1 MSPLILW
8 VETIVIGL
16 FLAGVGSLLTWALLR
31 SKLKVTAKKNE
42 EIEKENLNI
51 ENKNKEL
58 TQANHDLWF
67 KREKLQE
74 QISETQSEYD
84 TISARKDEIKNS
96 LNDLEQQSNSAAEK
110 FYENARKNAQE
121 AFDQEVQNLFLN
133 LEKDRQEAKN
143 TYLKTTEECVSE
155 FQKEIDEKRQELIK
169 IQEKIN
175 QEKENVDAAV
185 EAAKRRQEMENQQ
198 DFYRLILTD
207 EDIAEIKRL
216 REVLPYLRDKTPL
229 NKVIY
234 KVYYEK
240 PLTDMIGRVVGTGQH
255 TGIYKITN
263 INLQKC
269 YIGQAA
275 DIANRWRQHVKRGVG
290 AEDWTR
296 NKLYPAMY
304 SLGVENFSFE
314 IVEECDRSKLNERE
328 DYWQEFF
335 HAKDFGY
342 SIK

>member
-1 MSPLILW
+1 MLQWVIQIILW
-8 VETIVIGL
+8 L
-16 FLAGVGSLLTWALLR
+16 FFIGVGSLLTWVLLEP
-31 SKLKVTAKKNE
+31 KIKTVVKKNE
-42 EIEKENLNI
+42 ATEKENLNI
-51 ENKNKEL
+51 EFKNKEL
-58 TQANHDLWF
+58 AQANQDLQF

-74 QISETQSEYD
+74 QISKTQSEYNS
-84 TISARKDEIKNS
+84 ISARKDEIKNS
-96 LNDLEQQSNSAAEK
+96 LNDLEEQSNSAAEK

-121 AFDQEVQNLFLN
+121 AFEQEVQNLVLN
-133 LEKDRQEAKN
+133 LEKDREEAKN
-143 TYLKTTEECVSE
+143 TYLKTTQECVLE
-155 FQKEIDEKRQELIK
+155 FQEEIDEKRQELIK

-198 DFYRLILTD
+198 DFYRLILTQ

-240 PLTDMIGRVVGTGQH
+240 PLSDMIGRVVGIGQH

-263 INLQKC
+263 LNSQKC
-269 YIGQAA
+269 YIGQAV

-314 IVEECDRSKLNERE
+314 IVEECERSKLNERE

-335 HAKDFGY
+335 HAKDYGY

>member
-1 MSPLILW
+1 MLQWVIQIILW
-8 VETIVIGL
+8 L
-16 FLAGVGSLLTWALLR
+16 FFIGVGSLLTWVLLEP
-31 SKLKVTAKKNE
+31 KIKTVVKKNE
-42 EIEKENLNI
+42 ATEKENLNI
-51 ENKNKEL
+51 EFKNKEL
-58 TQANHDLWF
+58 AQANQDLQF

-74 QISETQSEYD
+74 QISKTQSEYNS
-84 TISARKDEIKNS
+84 ISARKDEIKNS
-96 LNDLEQQSNSAAEK
+96 LNDLEEQSNSAAEK
-110 FYENARKNAQE
+110 FFENARKNAQE
-121 AFDQEVQNLFLN
+121 AFEQEVQNLFLN
-133 LEKDRQEAKN
+133 LEKERQEAQD

-198 DFYRLILTD
+198 DFYRLILTQ

-240 PLTDMIGRVVGTGQH
+240 PLSDMIGRVVGTGQH

-263 INLQKC
+263 LNSQKC
-269 YIGQAA
+269 YVGQAV
-275 DIANRWRQHVKRGVG
+275 DIANRWRQHIKRGVG

-304 SLGVENFSFE
+304 SLGVENFTFE
-314 IVEECDRSKLNERE
+314 IVEECERSKLNERE

-335 HAKDFGY
+335 HAKDYGY

>member
-1 MSPLILW
+1 MLWVGLIL
-8 VETIVIGL
+8 VGILLIGL
-16 FLAGVGSLLTWALLR
+16 SSLCTWILLKP
-31 SKLKVTAKKNE
+31 KLKITIQENE
-42 EIEKENLNI
+42 KIRI
-51 ENKNKEL
+51 ENQKIDNRNKEL
-58 TQANHDLWF
+58 IQKNQFLQSV
-67 KREKLQE
+67 EENLQE
-74 QISETQSEYD
+74 QVSKTQSEYNS
-84 TISARKDEIKNS
+84 ISARKDEIKNS
-96 LNDLEQQSNSAAEK
+96 LNDLEEQSNSAAEK
-110 FYENARKNAQE
+110 FFENARKNAQE
-121 AFDQEVQNLFLN
+121 AFEQEVQNLVLN
-133 LEKDRQEAKN
+133 LEKNREEAKN
-143 TYLKTTEECVSE
+143 TYLKTTQECVLE
-155 FQKEIDEKRQELIK
+155 FQEEIDEKRQELIK

-198 DFYRLILTD
+198 DFYRLILIQ
-207 EDIAEIKRL
+207 EDIVEIKRL

-234 KVYYEK
+234 KIYYEK
-240 PLTDMIGRVVGTGQH
+240 PLSDMIGRVVGTGQH

-263 INLQKC
+263 LNSQKC
-269 YIGQAA
+269 YIGQAV

-314 IVEECDRSKLNERE
+314 IVEECERSKLNERE

-335 HAKDFGY
+335 HAKDYGY

>member
-1 MSPLILW
+1 MILSWFILI
-8 VETIVIGL
+8 IIGL
-16 FLAGVGSLLTWALLR
+16 LLAGFGALLTYV
-31 SKLKVTAKKNE
+31 SLKPKIKTTIKKNE
-42 EIEKENLNI
+42 EIEKENLDI
-51 ENKNKEL
+51 EKKNKEL
-58 TQANHDLWF
+58 TQTNHDLWF

-110 FYENARKNAQE
+110 FYENARANAQE
-121 AFDQEVQNLFLN
+121 AFEQEIQNLILN
-133 LEKDRQEAKN
+133 LEQDREEAKN
-143 TYLKTTEECVSE
+143 TYLKTTQECALE
-155 FQKEIDEKRQELIK
+155 FQKEIDAKKQELIK
-169 IQEKIN
+169 IQTILD
-175 QEKENVDAAV
+175 QEKEKVDIAI
-185 EAAKRRQEMENQQ
+185 ETAKRQQEKENQQ
-198 DFYRLILTD
+198 DFYRITLSYD
-207 EDIAEIKRL
+207 DINEIKHL

-240 PLTDMIGRVVGTGQH
+240 PLSDMIGRVVGAGQH

-263 INLQKC
+263 IDLQKC
-269 YIGQAA
+269 YVGQAV

-304 SLGVENFSFE
+304 SLGVENFTFE
-314 IVEECDRSKLNERE
+314 IIEECERSKLNERE

>member
-1 MSPLILW
+1 MLFWLIFVIIGIHL
-8 VETIVIGL
+8 VGFGVLYISFRSKVKTIVE
-16 FLAGVGSLLTWALLR
+16 
-31 SKLKVTAKKNE
+31 KNKAT
-42 EIEKENLNI
+42 EIENQKIDNR
-51 ENKNKEL
+51 NKEL
-58 TQANHDLWF
+58 IQKNQFLQSV
-67 KREKLQE
+67 EENLQE
-74 QISETQSEYD
+74 QISKTQSEYN

-96 LNDLEQQSNSAAEK
+96 LNDLEEQSKTAAEK

-121 AFDQEVQNLFLN
+121 AFEQEIQNLILN
-133 LEKDRQEAKN
+133 LDRDREEAKN
-143 TYLKTTEECVSE
+143 TYLKTTQECVLD
-155 FQKEIDEKRQELIK
+155 FQKEIDEKQKELIK
-169 IQEKIN
+169 IQTILDQEREKVDIAVETAKRQ
-175 QEKENVDAAV
+175 QEKENLV
-185 EAAKRRQEMENQQ
+185 
-198 DFYRLILTD
+198 DFYRLILTQ

-240 PLTDMIGRVVGTGQH
+240 PLSDMIGRVVGTGQH

-263 INLQKC
+263 LNSQKC
-269 YIGQAA
+269 YIGQAV

-304 SLGVENFSFE
+304 SLGVENFTFE
-314 IVEECDRSKLNERE
+314 IVEECERSKLNERE

-335 HAKDFGY
+335 HAKDYGY

>member
-1 MSPLILW
+1 MLWVGLIL
-8 VETIVIGL
+8 VGILLIGL
-16 FLAGVGSLLTWALLR
+16 SSLCTWILLKP
-31 SKLKVTAKKNE
+31 KLKITIQENE
-42 EIEKENLNI
+42 KIRI
-51 ENKNKEL
+51 ENQKIDNRNKEL
-58 TQANHDLWF
+58 IQKNQFLQSV
-67 KREKLQE
+67 EENLQE
-74 QISETQSEYD
+74 QVSKTQSEYNS
-84 TISARKDEIKNS
+84 ISARKDEIKNS
-96 LNDLEQQSNSAAEK
+96 LNDLEEQSNSAAEK
-110 FYENARKNAQE
+110 FFENARKNAQE
-121 AFDQEVQNLFLN
+121 AFEQEVQNLVLN
-133 LEKDRQEAKN
+133 LEKNREEAKN
-143 TYLKTTEECVSE
+143 TYLKTTQECVLE
-155 FQKEIDEKRQELIK
+155 FQEEIDEKRQELIK

-198 DFYRLILTD
+198 DFYRLILIQ
-207 EDIAEIKRL
+207 EDIVEIKRL

-240 PLTDMIGRVVGTGQH
+240 PLSDMIGRVVGTGQH

-263 INLQKC
+263 LNSQKC
-269 YIGQAA
+269 YIGQAV

-314 IVEECDRSKLNERE
+314 IVEECERSKLNERE

-335 HAKDFGY
+335 HAKDYGY

>member
-1 MSPLILW
+1 MILSWFILI
-8 VETIVIGL
+8 IIGL
-16 FLAGVGSLLTWALLR
+16 HLVGFGGLLTYVALR
-31 SKLKVTAKKNE
+31 SKIKIVAEKNE
-42 EIEKENLNI
+42 VIEKENLNI
-51 ENKNKEL
+51 EFKNKEL
-58 TQANHDLWF
+58 TQANQDLQF

-74 QISETQSEYD
+74 QIAETQSEYD

-96 LNDLEQQSNSAAEK
+96 LNDLEEQSKTAADK
-110 FYENARKNAQE
+110 FYENARQNAQT
-121 AFDQEVQNLFLN
+121 AFEQEIANLTLN
-133 LEKDRQEAKN
+133 LEEDRKKAKD
-143 TYLKTTEECVSE
+143 TYLKAMEECALD
-155 FQKEIDEKRQELIK
+155 FQKEIDKRNQELIK
-169 IQEKIN
+169 IQDILD
-175 QEKENVDAAV
+175 QEKEKVNTAV
-185 EAAKRRQEMENQQ
+185 EAAKRRQEIENQQ
-198 DFYRLILTD
+198 DFYRLILGA
-207 EDIAEIKRL
+207 EDVAEIKHL

-240 PLTDMIGRVVGTGQH
+240 PLSDMIGRVVGTGQH

-263 INLQKC
+263 IDSQKC
-269 YIGQAA
+269 YVGQAV

-304 SLGVENFSFE
+304 SLGVENFTFE
-314 IVEECDRSKLNERE
+314 IIEECDRSKLNERE
-328 DYWQEFF
+328 DYWQDFF

>member
-1 MSPLILW
+1 MLWVGLIL
-8 VETIVIGL
+8 VGILLIGL
-16 FLAGVGSLLTWALLR
+16 SSLCTWILLKP
-31 SKLKVTAKKNE
+31 KLKITIQENEKIRIENQKIDNRNKKLIQKNE
-42 EIEKENLNI
+42 FLQSIKENL
-51 ENKNKEL
+51 
-58 TQANHDLWF
+58 
-67 KREKLQE
+67 QE
-74 QISETQSEYD
+74 QVSKTQSEYNS
-84 TISARKDEIKNS
+84 ISARKDEIKNS
-96 LNDLEQQSNSAAEK
+96 LNDLEEQSNSAAEK
-110 FYENARKNAQE
+110 FFENARKNAQE
-121 AFDQEVQNLFLN
+121 AFEQEVQNLVLN
-133 LEKDRQEAKN
+133 LEKNREEAKN
-143 TYLKTTEECVSE
+143 TYLKTTQECVLE
-155 FQKEIDEKRQELIK
+155 FQEEIDEKRQELIK

-198 DFYRLILTD
+198 DFYRLILIQ
-207 EDIAEIKRL
+207 EDIVEIKRL

-240 PLTDMIGRVVGTGQH
+240 PLSDMIGRVVGTDQH

-263 INLQKC
+263 LNSQKC
-269 YIGQAA
+269 YIGQAV

-314 IVEECDRSKLNERE
+314 IVEECERSKLNERE

-335 HAKDFGY
+335 HAKDYGY